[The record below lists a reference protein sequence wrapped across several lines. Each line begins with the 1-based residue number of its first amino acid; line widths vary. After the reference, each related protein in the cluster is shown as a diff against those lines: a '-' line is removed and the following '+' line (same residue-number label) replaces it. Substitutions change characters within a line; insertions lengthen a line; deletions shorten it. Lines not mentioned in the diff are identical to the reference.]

1 MRTFDE
7 KDLITWSNRDQAK
20 IGEKYYFADSLSS
33 LKVYIEDPSN
43 DILDYIDED
52 NLCAPF
58 INRSGC
64 QAFNYA
70 CILPVDAVYEIK
82 PEKRY
87 RPFKNFKELFNLL
100 NDMSDSSL
108 TFSETDCIY
117 DLISDQILHL
127 RSKINNTEYY
137 DRVVTIVIEES
148 STKICTLH
156 TKYANFSDLF
166 EEFEI
171 EINGEWQPFGIEETA
186 E

>member
-7 KDLITWSNRDQAK
+7 KDLITWSNRNEAK

-43 DILDYIDED
+43 QILDSISED

-58 INRSGC
+58 IHRNGC
-64 QAFNYA
+64 QAFNHA

-100 NDMSDSSL
+100 NDTNL
-108 TFSETDCIY
+108 TYSENECIY
-117 DLISDQILHL
+117 ELISDQILHL
-127 RSKINNTEYY
+127 RSKSNNTEYY

-148 STKICTLH
+148 GPKIFTLH
-156 TKYANFSDLF
+156 TRYANFSDLF
-166 EEFEI
+166 EEYEI
-171 EINGEWQPFGIEETA
+171 EINGEWLPFGIPEE
-186 E
+186 

>member
-1 MRTFDE
+1 MKTFNE

-20 IGEKYYFADSLSS
+20 IGERYIFADSLSS
-33 LKVYIEDPSN
+33 LKDYIQDPSN
-43 DILDYIDED
+43 EILDSISED
-52 NLCAPF
+52 CLQAPF
-58 INRSGC
+58 ICRHGC
-64 QAFNYA
+64 QAFNHA
-70 CILPVDAVYEIK
+70 CILPVDKVYEIK

-100 NDMSDSSL
+100 NDTDDSSL

-127 RSKINNTEYY
+127 RSKSNNAEYY

-148 STKICTLH
+148 GPKICTLH

-166 EEFEI
+166 EEYEI
-171 EINGEWQPFGIEETA
+171 EIDGEWVPFGIPEE
-186 E
+186 